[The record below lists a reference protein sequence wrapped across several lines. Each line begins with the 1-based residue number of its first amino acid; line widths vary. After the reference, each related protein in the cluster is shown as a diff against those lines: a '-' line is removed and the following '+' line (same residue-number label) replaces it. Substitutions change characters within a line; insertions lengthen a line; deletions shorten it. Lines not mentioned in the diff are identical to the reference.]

1 MQWLNGGCAGLMLAC
16 AAPALCAPHTP
27 VDDTV
32 VLERSVTPAGDAN
45 ERAARDP
52 RNLDAALRLAAMHLQ
67 KWRSESDPRQLGRAQ
82 AALAPWWSQPEPP
95 MAVLVLRAT
104 IRQATHDFDNA
115 RSDLE
120 RALGREPRNAQ
131 AWLTLA
137 TVQQVTGNLAGARA
151 SCAKLPGLTPALVH
165 ATCTAGVDGASG
177 QAAEALA
184 NLTAAIDASPS
195 APVGV
200 LAWARTLQA
209 ELAQRASQPAIA
221 ERSFRAALALDPQD
235 AYARA
240 AYADFLLDQGRPGEV
255 LRLIAANTPVDSLL
269 LRYVIAGRAAGAPAA
284 AETAT
289 LAARFAAARAR
300 GDRVH
305 LREEARFALLV
316 GGDAAA
322 ALALAIE
329 NWKSQRE
336 PADARIALEAAV
348 AANDARSVRP
358 IIEWT
363 RSSRLQGEPIARLL
377 AALERA

>member
-1 MQWLNGGCAGLMLAC
+1 MLAC

-32 VLERSVTPAGDAN
+32 VLERSVTRAGDAN
-45 ERAARDP
+45 ERAARELRAAHARDP

-120 RALGREPRNAQ
+120 RALARDPRNAQ

-209 ELAQRASQPAIA
+209 ELAQRAP
-221 ERSFRAALALDPQD
+221 RNPDRRAP
-235 AYARA
+235 
-240 AYADFLLDQGRPGEV
+240 
-255 LRLIAANTPVDSLL
+255 
-269 LRYVIAGRAAGAPAA
+269 
-284 AETAT
+284 
-289 LAARFAAARAR
+289 
-300 GDRVH
+300 
-305 LREEARFALLV
+305 
-316 GGDAAA
+316 
-322 ALALAIE
+322 
-329 NWKSQRE
+329 
-336 PADARIALEAAV
+336 
-348 AANDARSVRP
+348 
-358 IIEWT
+358 
-363 RSSRLQGEPIARLL
+363 
-377 AALERA
+377 